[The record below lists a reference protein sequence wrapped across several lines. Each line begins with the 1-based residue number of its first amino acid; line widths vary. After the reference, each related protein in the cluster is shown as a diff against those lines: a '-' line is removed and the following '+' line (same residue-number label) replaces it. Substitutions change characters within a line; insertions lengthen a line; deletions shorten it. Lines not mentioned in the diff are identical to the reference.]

1 MGFKMLISLQYAI
14 YDGVCASKM
23 HAVVILELCYP
34 LRSPLATC
42 GYQELKW

>member
-1 MGFKMLISLQYAI
+1 MLIALQYAI

-23 HAVVILELCYP
+23 HAVLILELCCP

-42 GYQELKW
+42 GYQTLKP